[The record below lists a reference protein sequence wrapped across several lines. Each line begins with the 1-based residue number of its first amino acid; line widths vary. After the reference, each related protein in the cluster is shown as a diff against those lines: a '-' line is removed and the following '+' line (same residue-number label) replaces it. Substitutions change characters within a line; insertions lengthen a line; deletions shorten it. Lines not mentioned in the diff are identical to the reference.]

1 MKIRTLALAAAVLSL
16 AAAPAIA
23 QADLTRSIAPV
34 EGENELA
41 APGVV
46 IGILAAV
53 AVVAGVA
60 VAATGDGDNS
70 VSG

>member
-1 MKIRTLALAAAVLSL
+1 MKIRTLALAASALSL

-23 QADLTRSIAPV
+23 QADLSRAVAPI

-41 APGVV
+41 GPALVL
-46 IGILAAV
+46 GILGAA
-53 AVVAGVA
+53 AVVAGIA
-60 VAATGDGDNS
+60 VAASDDDDNS